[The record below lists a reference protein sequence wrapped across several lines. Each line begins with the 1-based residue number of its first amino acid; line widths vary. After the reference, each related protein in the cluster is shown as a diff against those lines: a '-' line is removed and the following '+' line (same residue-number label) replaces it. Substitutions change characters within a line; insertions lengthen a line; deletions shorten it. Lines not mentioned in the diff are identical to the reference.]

1 MIKSLFWLMLGA
13 AGALELNRW
22 ASRQK
27 NRLRVS
33 SMTGGL
39 LEVANRRLESNR
51 RSSAP
56 GPGSG
61 PVST

>member
-1 MIKSLFWLMLGA
+1 MIKSLFWLMVGA

-22 ASRQK
+22 TSRQK

-51 RSSAP
+51 RTSPP
-56 GPGSG
+56 GPGGDPISF
-61 PVST
+61 

>member
-1 MIKSLFWLMLGA
+1 MIKSLFWLMVGA

-22 ASRQK
+22 TSRQK
-27 NRLRVS
+27 GRLRVS

-39 LEVANRRLESNR
+39 LEAANRRLESKR
-51 RSSAP
+51 YSSTP